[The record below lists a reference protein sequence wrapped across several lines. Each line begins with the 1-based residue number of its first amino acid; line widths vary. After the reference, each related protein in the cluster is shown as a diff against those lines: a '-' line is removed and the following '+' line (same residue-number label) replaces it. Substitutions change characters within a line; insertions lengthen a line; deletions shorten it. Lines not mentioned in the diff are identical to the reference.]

1 MKTTEKP
8 TDIIRLLAATA
19 ILYAFSTIGAL
30 EPAGAQP
37 ARGLSCGRLWYQR
50 NAIYARAGHCFNTER
65 GRATFGEGCFS
76 PYGRLSG
83 AESRQVQRIQRLERM
98 NGC

>member
-1 MKTTEKP
+1 MKSI
-8 TDIIRLLAATA
+8 DIVRPCVVAA
-19 ILYAFSTIGAL
+19 ILCAVLTIGIE

-37 ARGLSCGRLWYQR
+37 ARGLSCAQLWHQR
-50 NAIYARAGHCFNTER
+50 NAIYARAGHCFNTAR
-65 GRATFGEGCFS
+65 GRAVFGEGCFA

-83 AESRQVQRIQRLERM
+83 ADSRQVQRIQRLERM